1 MSKKMFHSNSNFDF
15 ALVNI
20 FPKHLN
26 IPLQNNKLKKIAE
39 YTIHT

>member
-1 MSKKMFHSNSNFDF
+1 MSKKMLHSNFNF

-20 FPKHLN
+20 FPKHSN
-26 IPLQNNKLKKIAE
+26 IPLQNNKLKKITE